1 MGGRLSKGSSRPKK
15 SSSHTNY
22 YGGSGG
28 GLIKS
33 NVESKPQVGENREKQ
48 SDELKE
54 PNNSFRESRV
64 MDGYGSSD
72 DEFYD
77 GIPRF
82 SRDLSR
88 KSRSFR
94 SKAKVSEVSSRLG
107 RAGSLGLGKAVDVL
121 DTLGSSMTNL
131 NTSSGFVSG
140 VTIKGNELSILSFE
154 VANTIV
160 KGQSIMLSLSK
171 RSIRQLKEQVLPSE
185 GIQHLVSTD
194 MEELLRIVAD
204 DKREELKLFAGEVV
218 RFGNRCKDPQW
229 HNLDLY
235 FEKHSKEPPKQKEEA
250 DSVMQQLMTVVQ
262 YTAVSI
268 ILPLL
273 KELYHELHMLDR
285 LEQDQQLLKYQVTDI
300 SAHKGETRK
309 GDIKTQ
315 RKQVRNLK
323 KKSLWSRSMEEVMG
337 KLVDIVLFLN
347 REIHNAFTSAD
358 GNTTS
363 NGSPSIKQRLGP
375 AGLSLHYANIVL
387 IIDSLVA
394 RSNSMPANTRDTL
407 YQSLPPNMKSSLRS
421 KLQSFHVKEEFTVT
435 EIKAEM
441 EKTLQWLVP
450 IAMNTAKPINGS
462 DSYPNLVQL
471 VRFGRNMSE
480 ANRRSTTVTDII
492 RIDTLHYADK
502 EKTEVY
508 ILDLVLWLNHLI
520 NQTKGVAGGGPGV
533 SSPMKAPIQSAAN
546 QNAASTTTPPA
557 ISIEDQQTRAVSENQ
572 DMESVENMLLKQER
586 LSESS
591 DHNLK
596 MGTDEIDQKHTC
608 GVPVI
613 DFGVDKEKA
622 LDVIDRVD
630 ARA

>member
-1 MGGRLSKGSSRPKK
+1 MGGRLSKGSSRHKK
-15 SSSHTNY
+15 SSLHTNY

-140 VTIKGNELSILSFE
+140 VTIKGNELSILAFE

-204 DKREELKLFAGEVV
+204 DKR
-218 RFGNRCKDPQW
+218 
-229 HNLDLY
+229 
-235 FEKHSKEPPKQKEEA
+235 HSKEPPKQKEEA

-262 YTAVSI
+262 YTAIPKLDSFLI
-268 ILPLL
+268 EI
-273 KELYHELHMLDR
+273 ELYHELHMLDR
-285 LEQDQQLLKYQVTDI
+285 LEQDQQLLKYQVMDI

-323 KKSLWSRSMEEVMG
+323 KKSLWSRSMEEVHLDTTTRIAILG
-337 KLVDIVLFLN
+337 LLLIVC
-347 REIHNAFTSAD
+347 RT
-358 GNTTS
+358 G
-363 NGSPSIKQRLGP
+363 
-375 AGLSLHYANIVL
+375 
-387 IIDSLVA
+387 VA

-450 IAMNTAKPINGS
+450 IAMNTAK
-462 DSYPNLVQL
+462 
-471 VRFGRNMSE
+471 SE

-520 NQTKGVAGGGPGV
+520 NQTKGVAGGGPGIN
-533 SSPMKAPIQSAAN
+533 SPMKAPIQSAAN

-591 DHNLK
+591 NHNLK
-596 MGTDEIDQKHTC
+596 MGTDEIDQKHNC